1 MMKTR
6 SLWLWLWL
14 ALLAPGCANVGP
26 DFQKPEADVNASWL
40 SVGDANV
47 DAEATPPEAWW
58 GVFGDATLTALIEEA
73 FNQNL
78 TVEIAG
84 LRIME
89 ARAQLGY
96 AVGLKYPQSQSV
108 GGGYSRSRSSKNA
121 PPLGN
126 LPDDVVNGAKT
137 EVDVY
142 SMSFDAAWEADVWGK
157 FRRGIEAAD
166 ANLATRM
173 LDYDAVLVTL
183 AGDVAALYTTI
194 RTYERL
200 AYARANIQL
209 QRESLSLAES
219 RFRLGATSQ
228 LDVEQAK
235 AQLYNTE
242 AVIPGLE
249 IGLGRSR
256 LVLSTLLGK
265 PPATLEDSVG
275 ASGTI
280 PGAPTSVA
288 VGMPAELL
296 RRRPDVRAAEMAT
309 AVQSAAIGIRQADLY
324 PHFVLAGSFGL
335 AAESFSDQ
343 FESDSRTGF
352 LSPFLSWD
360 IFNYGRIKN
369 QVRAQD
375 ARFEQSV
382 VAYQSTVLNA
392 AREVEDGLLVF
403 LKSQER
409 TGYLDQA
416 VAASEKATK
425 LALVQYRNGAADYTR
440 VLNTQTA
447 LMLQQDQLTR
457 SQGQVVSSLVA
468 TYKALG
474 GGWQVRQDG
483 YLNAETKA
491 RMKQRSDW
499 GGMLEDN

>member
-1 MMKTR
+1 MMKTK
-6 SLWLWLWL
+6 SLWLLL

-26 DFQKPEADVNASWL
+26 DFQKPEADVTASWL
-40 SVGDANV
+40 SAGDARV
-47 DAEATPPEAWW
+47 DAEATQPEAWW

-157 FRRGIEAAD
+157 FRRGVEAAD
-166 ANLATRM
+166 ANLAGRM

-194 RTYERL
+194 RTYEQRL
-200 AYARANIQL
+200 AYARANVQL
-209 QRESLSLAES
+209 QQESLSLAES
-219 RFRLGATSQ
+219 RFRLGATSE

-235 AQLYNTE
+235 ALLHTTE

-265 PPATLEDSVG
+265 PPATLEDSLG
-275 ASGTI
+275 ASGAI

-288 VGMPAELL
+288 VGVPAELL
-296 RRRPDVRAAEMAT
+296 RRRPDVRAAEMVT
-309 AVQSAAIGIRQADLY
+309 AVQSAVIGIRQADLY

-352 LSPFLSWD
+352 LSPFVSWD
-360 IFNYGRIKN
+360 IFNYGRITN

-382 VAYQSTVLNA
+382 VAYQNTVLNA
-392 AREVEDGLLVF
+392 AREVEDGLLGF
-403 LKSQER
+403 LKSQEQ

-416 VAASEKATK
+416 VAASERATK
-425 LALVQYRNGAADYTR
+425 LALTQYREGAADYTR

-447 LMLQQDQLTR
+447 LMVQQDQLTL

-474 GGWQVRQDG
+474 GGWQVRHDG

-491 RMKQRSDW
+491 RMEQRSDW